1 LALLSAV
8 ARQKPGNVTVQK
20 LRLTLIVAL
29 LSLVVDS
36 RAADHRSS
44 AARAAFKREQPC
56 PSTGLRRGACPGYVI
71 DHVEPLCAGGRDDP
85 RNMQWQTVAEAKVK
99 DREEV
104 RMCRVR
110 RN

>member
-1 LALLSAV
+1 
-8 ARQKPGNVTVQK
+8 
-20 LRLTLIVAL
+20 
-29 LSLVVDS
+29 
-36 RAADHRSS
+36 
-44 AARAAFKREQPC
+44 
-56 PSTGLRRGACPGYVI
+56 VI